1 MSEDPN
7 VVKDPVVQPQ
17 STLSNTGHEVLEKMI
32 GDLRDE
38 NANRRVK
45 NKELAAANE
54 GLQTKLEELSAKID
68 NTGTKA
74 ARIEELEKIV
84 QEFEKLKIEK
94 QQAEM
99 TEIEKLKDDL
109 LKRESQIADRQK
121 KYDKESK
128 ELINKLAEKD
138 AINAGLINRIE
149 ESRIKTLVAQIT
161 QDKSFKFRSPYER
174 TGLFDEVLNKK
185 ESGEFYTDEEVTEI
199 VTKFVDENLK
209 APDAPP
215 GQQRT
220 TTTTG
225 SEDMTS
231 VVATFNKLS
240 QKRKSGIGL
249 TTDESKELSEVMAK
263 IEEFNNGE

>member
-99 TEIEKLKDDL
+99 TEIEKLKD
-109 LKRESQIADRQK
+109 
-121 KYDKESK
+121 
-128 ELINKLAEKD
+128 
-138 AINAGLINRIE
+138 
-149 ESRIKTLVAQIT
+149 
-161 QDKSFKFRSPYER
+161 
-174 TGLFDEVLNKK
+174 
-185 ESGEFYTDEEVTEI
+185 
-199 VTKFVDENLK
+199 
-209 APDAPP
+209 
-215 GQQRT
+215 
-220 TTTTG
+220 
-225 SEDMTS
+225 
-231 VVATFNKLS
+231 
-240 QKRKSGIGL
+240 
-249 TTDESKELSEVMAK
+249 
-263 IEEFNNGE
+263 